1 MTVHLLT
8 LTTLL
13 LGTALS
19 AQTWSHIPTYEQ
31 ESMYREFRREKIPT
45 KPKEYGLSGPV
56 KKMTLTYTPAADE
69 FYSANTEQY
78 HFSENGLLTV
88 YVQGDT
94 VGIKDAKAYRYTA
107 AWYLYYNAQM
117 NLDTFRKREFSH
129 GVPVPDEYML
139 VYDTAGYLVS
149 SQILTNGSRSYLS
162 MKKLTYVYVRRDTL
176 ISVKSSPHYDMDI
189 EGNALCDS
197 VHFHF
202 NRDGEVVLEHI
213 FRFGGEESLSFAPRG
228 KGYSIDG
235 RSYMQQSGARKYNA
249 AGQLV
254 VIKSSGYYIDQQ
266 GTFYTATE
274 DSMVYNEK
282 GLLVEVHKLPQ
293 TPHQPFAT
301 YYFETKSVA
310 SPEPTNEPR
319 LRLELQYKY
328 IYDAHGNWISREHYN
343 GSGKLTG
350 TETREI
356 VYY

>member
-8 LTTLL
+8 FTALL
-13 LGTALS
+13 LGTTLS

-45 KPKEYGLSGPV
+45 TPEDFGLSGPV
-56 KKMTLTYTPAADE
+56 KKMTLTYTPASNE
-69 FYSANTEQY
+69 NRTANTEQY
-78 HFSENGLLTV
+78 YFSENGLLTV

-94 VGIKDAKAYRYTA
+94 VEIKDAQTYNYTA
-107 AWYLYYNAQM
+107 AWYLHYNAQM
-117 NLDTFRKREFSH
+117 KLDTFRKKEFHSGAWTPNH
-129 GVPVPDEYML
+129 YL
-139 VYDTAGYLVS
+139 FVYDTAGYLIS
-149 SQILTNGSRSYLS
+149 SQVLTSGSYFR
-162 MKKLTYVYVRRDTL
+162 MQKLTYVYARRDSVV
-176 ISVKSSPHYDMDI
+176 SVKSNPHYDMDI

-197 VHFHF
+197 AHFHF

-254 VIKSSGYYIDQQ
+254 VFKSSGFHIDQQ
-266 GTFYTATE
+266 GAFYTATE

-293 TPHQPFAT
+293 TPRYPLRNYDFDPETVVAPVQTGQPH
-301 YYFETKSVA
+301 
-310 SPEPTNEPR
+310 

-328 IYDAHGNWISREHYN
+328 TYDSHGNWISREHYN
-343 GSGKLTG
+343 GSGKLTA